1 MEGALLERFQVLKN
15 GGNIQPILVPS
26 TKLWVKSIAKTKMV
40 TFLLIK
46 KVRNYGLDVLDFL
59 HQEAGIQ
66 LEKHGELFKASEVSG
81 ITGTGIQVSLYLK
94 LLLKWITMEDKV

>member
-1 MEGALLERFQVLKN
+1 
-15 GGNIQPILVPS
+15 
-26 TKLWVKSIAKTKMV
+26 MV

-46 KVRNYGLDVLDFL
+46 KEMNYGLDVLDFL

-66 LEKHGELFKASEVSG
+66 LEKHGELFRASEVSG
-81 ITGTGIQVSLYLK
+81 IAGTGIQVSLYLK